1 MLWEVEIRP
10 IGRDIDREHVCQEFN
25 LLLQNQRA
33 EKLIRSTARGYW
45 LEGSITPEALSRLVR
60 EVLVDPIVEE
70 GIVGPVGSWVER
82 ALTVTYKPGVMDP
95 VAQTVLE
102 TARRLGWAIEA
113 VRTFRRYYLHSTLT
127 SEERNLLINKV
138 LINDAIEQV
147 LEGPLPTQH
156 LSLGSAY
163 GFHLIHVPLQD
174 LDAEGLLRVSSERML
189 ALSVEEMQAIQAH
202 FRQLGRDPT
211 DCELE
216 TIAQTWSEHCSHK
229 TLKGT
234 VTLRDGT
241 NGTSRT
247 YRHLLRETIFAAT
260 AEIRR
265 RLGVDDWCVSVFE
278 DNAGVVQWEPRYHL
292 CFKVETHNHPSA
304 IEPYGGAN
312 TGIGGVIRDVLGTG
326 LGAKPIANTDVFCF
340 APPDYPAELLPEG
353 VLHPRRVLQGVV
365 AGVRDYGNRMGIPT
379 VNGAIVF
386 DPRYLA
392 NPLVY
397 CGTVGLLPVD
407 RSTKSVRAGDRI
419 VVMGGR
425 TGRDGIH
432 GATFSSLELTHES
445 ETVSGGAVQI
455 GNAITQKKLLDVLLQ
470 ARDRGLF
477 RAVTDCGAGGF
488 SSAIGEMAA
497 GLGAMVHL
505 EAAPLKYTGLTYTE
519 IWISESQERMILAVP
534 PEKWSEL
541 QALCAAEDVEVAV
554 LGQFEASGRLK
565 LTYEG
570 HVVADLDLRFLHE
583 GRPTVV
589 REAVWPPP
597 SHLSRPHNDKA
608 AIPEDTSQSTGGE
621 PHGMVTPAKVNITEQ
636 EALLRILGHY
646 TVASKEWVI
655 RQYDHEVQGG
665 SVIKP
670 LVGAS
675 NDGPSDAAVLRPLA
689 DSWLGVAIGCGIN
702 PLYGDWDPYAMAA
715 LAIDEAVRNVVA
727 VGADPRRIALLD
739 NFCWGN
745 VQDPVVL
752 GALVRAAEAC
762 RDVAIAYMTP
772 FISGKDSLHNTYR
785 GPDGV
790 RRDIPH
796 TLLISAIGRVV
807 DVRRCVTMDLKRPGH
822 LLILV
827 GESRAELGG
836 SLYSLITDQT
846 GGRVPQVKLDL
857 APRLFSAVHELITR
871 GWVHA
876 CHDLSEGGLAAAIA
890 EMAFAGNVGA
900 DVRFLPGE
908 GSNVER
914 LFGESPSRFLLEV
927 APEDRDAVA
936 SVLKDLPWV
945 EIGVTVAEP
954 RLRIAGRDGQ
964 WCIWVS
970 LQELKQAWQKP
981 LIASLLPS

>member
-10 IGRDIDREHVCQEFN
+10 LGRDAERERICQEFD
-25 LLLQNQRA
+25 LLVHARRA
-33 EKLIRSTARGYW
+33 EELIQATARGYW
-45 LEGSITPEALSRLVR
+45 LEGNISSEALSRLVR

-70 GIVGPVGSWVER
+70 GIVGPAGAEAGN

-102 TARRLGWAIEA
+102 TAQRLGWAIEA
-113 VRTFRRYYLHSTLT
+113 VRTFRRYYLRGALSA
-127 SEERNLLINKV
+127 EDRARLIGKV
-138 LINDAIEQV
+138 LANEAIEQV
-147 LEGPLPTQH
+147 LEGPLPMRH
-156 LSLGSAY
+156 LSLGANY
-163 GFHLIHVPLQD
+163 RFHLVTVPLRD
-174 LDAEGLLRVSSERML
+174 LDAEGLLRVSREGML
-189 ALSVEEMQAIQAH
+189 ALSLEEMQVIQAH
-202 FRQLGRDPT
+202 FRQLGREPT

-234 VTLRDGT
+234 ITLRDETLGS
-241 NGTSRT
+241 SRT

-265 RLGVDDWCVSVFE
+265 RLGAEDWCVSVFE

-304 IEPYGGAN
+304 LEPYGGAN
-312 TGIGGVIRDVLGTG
+312 TGVGGVIRDVLGTG
-326 LGAKPIANTDVFCF
+326 CGAKPIANTDVFCF
-340 APPDYPAELLPEG
+340 APPDYPPEQLPEG

-386 DPRYLA
+386 DERYLA

-397 CGTVGLLPVD
+397 CGTLGLLPVD
-407 RSTKSVRAGDRI
+407 RASKSVAAGDWI
-419 VVMGGR
+419 VVVGGR

-445 ETVSGGAVQI
+445 EAVSGGAVQI
-455 GNAITQKKLLDVLLQ
+455 GNAITEKKLLDVLLQ
-470 ARDRGLF
+470 ARDRNLF

-497 GLGAMVHL
+497 GLGATVRL
-505 EAAPLKYTGLTYTE
+505 EAAPLKYTGLSYTE

-534 PEKWSEL
+534 PEKWPEL
-541 QALCAAEDVEVAV
+541 QALCVAEDVEAVV
-554 LGQFEASGRLK
+554 LGQFEDSGRLK

-570 HVVADLDLRFLHE
+570 QVVADLDIHFLHE
-583 GRPTVV
+583 GRPAVV

-597 SHLSRPHNDKA
+597 SQRVDA
-608 AIPEDTSQSTGGE
+608 ALFSGTATSASPPLE
-621 PHGMVTPAKVNITEQ
+621 LTEQ
-636 EALLRILGHY
+636 EALLRLLGHY

-670 LVGAS
+670 LVGVE

-689 DSWLGVAIGCGIN
+689 DSWLGVAVGCGIN
-702 PLYGDWDPYAMAA
+702 PLYGEWDPYAMAA

-727 VGADPRRIALLD
+727 VGADPHRIALLD

-745 VQDPVVL
+745 VHDPVVL

-772 FISGKDSLHNTYR
+772 FISGKDSLYNTYR
-785 GPDGV
+785 GPDGS

-796 TLLISAIGRVV
+796 TLLISALGRIP
-807 DVRRCVTMDLKRPGH
+807 DVRRCVTMDLKGPGH

-836 SLYSLITDQT
+836 SLYSQITRRV
-846 GGRVPQVKLDL
+846 GGRIPQVDTQQ
-857 APRLFSAVHELITR
+857 APRIFSAVHEAIMH
-871 GWVHA
+871 GWVRA
-876 CHDLSEGGLAAAIA
+876 CHDLSEGGLAVAIA
-890 EMAFAGNVGA
+890 EMAFAGQIGA
-900 DVRFLPGE
+900 DVQRLPGE
-908 GSNVER
+908 GSKAER
-914 LFGESPSRFLLEV
+914 LFSESPSRFLLEV
-927 APEDRDAVA
+927 APEHRDALA
-936 SVLKDLPWV
+936 ALLGDLPWA
-945 EIGVTVAEP
+945 EIGITVREP
-954 RLRIAGRDGQ
+954 RLRIADQDGQ
-964 WCIWVS
+964 WCIWAS
-970 LQELKQAWQKP
+970 LQELKQAWQRP
-981 LIASLLPS
+981 LSQSLQIA